1 MTGTH
6 AAMEE
11 LEPATC
17 WALLAAAEVGRLA
30 VVVDSAPDVFPVN
43 HAVLGERVLL
53 RTAAGTKLFASLGRD
68 VAFEV
73 DGDDGAA
80 AWSVVAKGVAEEV
93 LDEQGRSVADM
104 RLDPWLD
111 SDKQHVLAIRVE
123 TITGRRFPRRRGR

>member
-11 LEPATC
+11 LEQGTC

-43 HAVLGERVLL
+43 HAVLDQRVLM

-73 DGDDGAA
+73 DGLEGAT

-93 LDEQGRSVADM
+93 LDEEGRRVADE

-111 SDKQHVLAIRVE
+111 SDTQHVLAIRVDS
-123 TITGRRFPRRRGR
+123 ITGRRFPVRGGR